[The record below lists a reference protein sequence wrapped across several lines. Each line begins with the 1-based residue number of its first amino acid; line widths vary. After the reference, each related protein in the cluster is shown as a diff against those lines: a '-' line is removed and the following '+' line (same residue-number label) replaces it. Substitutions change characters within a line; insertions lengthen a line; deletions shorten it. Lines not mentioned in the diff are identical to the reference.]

1 MAARK
6 VGFSDMIAFDPDAG
20 TIAFLGLRV
29 LLVQA
34 HAMGALR
41 KELIDTL
48 GTDIAKVILTRFGYS
63 CGWEDAT
70 HLRRKDPD
78 SDPVDF
84 VREGPRLHM
93 AEGVARVTTNA
104 VLFDP
109 ASGTYTMSGN
119 WAMSYEAEQHVRLF
133 GPASEPV
140 CWTLAGYASGFSSV
154 AFTTPMICIE
164 DTCVG
169 RGDPVCAWRLMPA
182 SACGP
187 EHQEKRR
194 LFAPLNLQEQ
204 LDLLE
209 RKVAARTMALSASEA
224 RYRDLVDN
232 LPEII
237 FSLDPEARLV
247 HLNLAGR
254 ERLGLDPGACAVPL
268 ADVATL
274 AHRRRV
280 IRVLQQVAESRSEG
294 RVEVVLRSRDGPPM
308 AAQMQIR
315 PVYDGD
321 TLSGFRGLA
330 IDISARQAKEK
341 RLAEYADTLKSQLA
355 TATRLAGLGQ
365 FASGLAHEINN
376 PMGLI
381 SGYAEELLER
391 LDSIADLPE
400 LRPVRDGLRT
410 IQEQAYRCKFIT
422 QNVLSFAREQT
433 VNLETTD
440 VAALVREKIAFFCT
454 RSSAQGIEVRL
465 DLDERLPQMRTDPIL
480 LGQVLLNLL
489 KNAADAMA
497 GQGRLDVA
505 ARLNRGRMRI
515 EVADT
520 GPGLPAGAMEKCFD
534 PFFTTKAPDQGSG
547 LGLSICYG
555 IVRSLDGTITCGNR
569 RGGGAWF
576 RVSLPLRPREPAA

>member
-1 MAARK
+1 
-6 VGFSDMIAFDPDAG
+6 
-20 TIAFLGLRV
+20 
-29 LLVQA
+29 
-34 HAMGALR
+34 
-41 KELIDTL
+41 
-48 GTDIAKVILTRFGYS
+48 
-63 CGWEDAT
+63 
-70 HLRRKDPD
+70 
-78 SDPVDF
+78 
-84 VREGPRLHM
+84 M
-93 AEGVARVTTNA
+93 AEGVARVTTRE

-109 ASGTYTMSGN
+109 ATRTYTMSGN

-133 GPASEPV
+133 GRASEPV

-164 DTCVG
+164 DCCTG
-169 RGDPVCAWRLMPA
+169 RGDPVCSWRLMPA

-187 EHQEKRR
+187 EHQDKRR

-224 RYRDLVDN
+224 RYRNLVDN

-237 FSLDPEARLV
+237 FSLDPQARLV

-280 IRVLQQVAESRSEG
+280 ARVLQQVADSRSEG
-294 RVEVVLRSRDGPPM
+294 RVDVVLRSRDGPPM

-341 RLAEYADTLKSQLA
+341 RLTEYADTLKSQLA

-391 LDSIADLPE
+391 LDSIPDLPA

-410 IQEQAYRCKFIT
+410 IQEQAYRCKYIT

-433 VNLETTD
+433 VTLETTD
-440 VAALVREKIAFFCT
+440 VGALVREKIAFFCA
-454 RSSAQGIEVRL
+454 RSSAQGLEVRL
-465 DLDERLPQMRTDPIL
+465 DLSEPLPRMRTDPIL

-489 KNAADAMA
+489 KNAADAMV
-497 GQGRLDVA
+497 GHGRLDVA
-505 ARLNRGRMRI
+505 ARLHRGRMRI

-520 GPGLPAGAMEKCFD
+520 GPGLPAAALEKCFD

-555 IVRSLDGTITCGNR
+555 IVRSLDGSITCGNR
-569 RGGGAWF
+569 RTGGAWF
-576 RVSLPLRPREPAA
+576 RVSLPLREPTA